1 MLFVLPIYNYGGPF
15 TYSIFFSANVLGMMP
30 GIKAENWPLGLSNH
44 YTYGYDPTSSLTSAS
59 AVAAN
64 ALSSTH

>member
-1 MLFVLPIYNYGGPF
+1 MRFLKIDYCSTSIIILF
-15 TYSIFFSANVLGMMP
+15 SFSANVLGMMP

-59 AVAAN
+59 AAAAN